1 MRNYWQ
7 NNRIHYIE
15 TLKLG
20 LPVIVSQLGQITVG
34 LADNIMIGQLGTSS
48 LAAASFANTLLSLP
62 LIFGMGFAMS
72 LTPLA
77 GRAFAD
83 KNLKEVKTLWQNGL
97 VTNISMSILLLVAAS
112 LLYWAM
118 PLMNQPAHL
127 IPVARGYYVYVALSL
142 LPMMLF
148 MTGKQLFEGMANT
161 KTAMMITLGGN
172 VVNIAGNYIFMYGK
186 LGMPEMGLNG
196 AGFST
201 LIARCLM
208 ASVMIFIVLR
218 NRVIARK
225 YHQGVG
231 IVIRQIRRLYR
242 LGLPMGLHIFSESSA
257 FIVAGIMMGWI
268 GENGLAAH
276 QIVIS
281 LSTLGFMVYQGIGV
295 STTIRISQLSS
306 RGNAVLLK
314 HASKASVHIV
324 MVLVGIISTMFLA
337 LSTKLPYLFTQSTE
351 VASTATGLI
360 MILVIFQIF
369 DAMQIVFSGVLR
381 GMADA
386 RVPGILTMVS
396 YFGVAI
402 PVSYL
407 AAFHAGLGPI
417 GIWLG
422 FPIGLAVCATL
433 FFFRIRKMLSIN
445 IYSK

>member
-1 MRNYWQ
+1 MRYYWQ

-34 LADNIMIGQLGTSS
+34 LADNIMIGQLGTSG

-72 LTPLA
+72 LTPLT

-83 KNLKEVKTLWQNGL
+83 NNLREVKTLWQNGL
-97 VTNISMSILLLVAAS
+97 VSNIVMAMILFLVSAG
-112 LLYWAM
+112 LYAAM
-118 PLMNQPAHL
+118 PLMNQPEHL
-127 IPVARGYYVYVALSL
+127 IPIARGYFVYVALSL
-142 LPMMLF
+142 LPMMVF

-161 KTAMMITLGGN
+161 KTAMIITLGGN

-201 LIARCLM
+201 LIARTLM
-208 ASVMIFIVLR
+208 ASTMLLIVMR
-218 NRVIARK
+218 NKVITRK
-225 YHQGVG
+225 YDKAVGV
-231 IVIRQIRRLYR
+231 VIRQIRRLYK
-242 LGLPMGLHIFSESSA
+242 LGLPMGLHIFSEASA
-257 FIVAGIMMGWI
+257 FIVAGIMMGWL
-268 GENGLAAH
+268 GETGLAAH

-306 RGNAVLLK
+306 QNDPATLRR
-314 HASKASVHIV
+314 ASVASVQIV
-324 MVLVGIISTMFLA
+324 SVLVIIISTMFFM
-337 LSTKLPYLFTQSTE
+337 LSSHLPYLFTQNGE
-351 VASTATGLI
+351 VASIATHLI
-360 MILVIFQIF
+360 MILIVFQIF
-369 DAMQIVFSGVLR
+369 DAMQIIFSGVLR

-386 RVPGILTMVS
+386 RIPGILTLIS

-402 PVSYL
+402 PVSYM
-407 AAFHAGLGPI
+407 AAFKADMGPA

-422 FPIGLAVCATL
+422 FPVGLALCATL
-433 FFFRIRKMLSIN
+433 FYFRIKKMLAYPIKS
-445 IYSK
+445 